1 MDKSSDQLLSM
12 VSIGGATDA
21 SEAPKRAAGAKRTA
35 LDRVVESPAEAPACV
50 AVSDALG
57 AHGEALRAQLAM
69 DQCLFECEQHKLEKI
84 AARAEAAAGAEGSL
98 PTPEAPAASKK
109 GKVTSDNYFA
119 VLGEDEDAAMEP
131 EAAESVAGLAD
142 VAAAAPTGGALAA
155 APPGELFDAAALPA
169 APTAEEALP
178 RMTPERVALAAAR
191 LEAGSAYFAGAA
203 AHPEADE
210 HKAAA
215 RFMRL
220 FGSLRMEYADYARP
234 TLGLLAQCLE
244 EQLSAARQ
252 SRLPLTSV
260 ADFASATG
268 PTRAQ
273 VRVAAPST
281 AQAAAGPLK
290 PTAAAAAKLAAP
302 AAAVKPAPAAVAVPA
317 AAVKPAAAA
326 VAMPAAA
333 VKPAAAT
340 ASVTAKPATTT
351 QAKHAAGVQ
360 ATPSRIPSPRSAPM
374 RPSPRAM
381 GPPPSRYM
389 KVDNHEAH
397 KKNPRCPPTLMLWLL
412 ADGTPQLRS
421 AQGVQLRPPE
431 GWEEWNARRAAWR
444 GVRRPYPPSSP
455 QVPPTSQPN
464 ASVRAGGSIVGARS
478 YAAAVGGNRA
488 TGGSDGAAAVQQRLA
503 GLESTVSQQA
513 EAFVVQLSSLQ
524 EAFRMQQEAFRQQ
537 QEFMT
542 MQMSAMQHGFAQQQ
556 RWMMGAFDARSAT
569 APPHAGHQPG

>member
-1 MDKSSDQLLSM
+1 M

-260 ADFASATG
+260 ADFASAKG

-273 VRVAAPST
+273 VRVAAPLT

-290 PTAAAAAKLAAP
+290 PAAAAAAKLAA
-302 AAAVKPAPAAVAVPA
+302 PA

-374 RPSPRAM
+374 RPSPRVM

-412 ADGTPQLRS
+412 ADGTPQLRT
-421 AQGVQLRPPE
+421 
-431 GWEEWNARRAAWR
+431 RRTLSTACGA
-444 GVRRPYPPSSP
+444 SS
-455 QVPPTSQPN
+455 
-464 ASVRAGGSIVGARS
+464 
-478 YAAAVGGNRA
+478 
-488 TGGSDGAAAVQQRLA
+488 
-503 GLESTVSQQA
+503 
-513 EAFVVQLSSLQ
+513 F
-524 EAFRMQQEAFRQQ
+524 
-537 QEFMT
+537 
-542 MQMSAMQHGFAQQQ
+542 
-556 RWMMGAFDARSAT
+556 
-569 APPHAGHQPG
+569 